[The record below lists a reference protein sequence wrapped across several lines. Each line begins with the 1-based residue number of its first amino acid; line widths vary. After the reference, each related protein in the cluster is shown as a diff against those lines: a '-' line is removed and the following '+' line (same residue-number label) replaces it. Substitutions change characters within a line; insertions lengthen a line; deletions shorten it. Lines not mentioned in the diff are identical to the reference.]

1 MRKNMNTDHRCIRG
15 LEHMR
20 SPAHFEQIRINA
32 DCVYS
37 GVLREQQRQ
46 RMLGIHDPEEI
57 EKISAAASLWAR
69 NVAFINNYHLKILS
83 IFLKLY
89 NLPQL
94 ISNDQEHL

>member
-1 MRKNMNTDHRCIRG
+1 MNTDHRCIRG

-69 NVAFINNYHLKILS
+69 NVALERGAVDKKSTHKQTAAYKW
-83 IFLKLY
+83 
-89 NLPQL
+89 
-94 ISNDQEHL
+94 ISKE